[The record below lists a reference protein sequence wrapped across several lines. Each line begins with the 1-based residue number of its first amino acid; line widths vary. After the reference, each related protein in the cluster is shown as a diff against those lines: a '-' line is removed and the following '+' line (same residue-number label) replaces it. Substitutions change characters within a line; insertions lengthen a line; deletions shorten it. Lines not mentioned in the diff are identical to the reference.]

1 MLCTV
6 QAPGEKAF
14 TEQSDSFAHTV
25 PEPWNPSMVHKP
37 GDPHYDVSPTLVISL
52 HAEVFVGG

>member
-14 TEQSDSFAHTV
+14 TEQSDSFAHTI

-37 GDPHYDVSPTLVISL
+37 GDPHCDVSPTLVISL